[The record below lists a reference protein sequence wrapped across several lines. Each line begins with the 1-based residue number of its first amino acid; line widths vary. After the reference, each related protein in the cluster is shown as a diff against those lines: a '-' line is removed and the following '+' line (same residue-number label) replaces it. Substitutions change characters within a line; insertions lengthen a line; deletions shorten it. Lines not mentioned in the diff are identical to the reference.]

1 MKTSLKWMNE
11 YVSIPWSIDKY
22 VNELTLAGLE
32 SESIYNTIDL
42 PETIVV
48 AKILSR
54 TKHPNADTLSLCQVD
69 DGSGTPVNVVCGAP
83 NCDRG
88 CHAAFAKVGTRMP
101 GGLKLGK
108 VKIRGE
114 VSFGMLCSEDELGL
128 GCDKSG
134 ILILPETARIGL
146 PVIDF
151 YSNDTVIEWEVTPN
165 RPDWLSH
172 LGIARETAVL
182 LQSKVTFPEANLKPN
197 NDRHIKDHFSAE
209 VKNKHLCPRYTV
221 RIIENVTVAPSPDW
235 MQAYLKSVGL
245 RPINNIVDITN
256 FVLMECGQ
264 PLHAFDLSK
273 LSGQKIVVRAAHE
286 KEVLTTLDNQ
296 KLTLNSQNL
305 VIADNA
311 KNLALAGIIGG
322 DNSEISEKTTD
333 VLLESACFNPLN
345 VRATSKLF
353 GVSTD
358 SSHRFERGV
367 DIEMVEFASARAAH
381 LICKYAGGRLMDG
394 IIDIYENRYV
404 SPEIECRFAK
414 VNKLLGVD
422 IEQSQIVSIL
432 KRLGLDLID
441 ENNSRCVV
449 GVPSYRLDLTRE
461 ADLIE
466 EVARIFGLNNIPAS
480 ISSVGT
486 PAPVENDSY
495 YDLQQVRDTLIALGL
510 NECMNYTLVSEHDAT
525 CNTGFDIDD
534 LVKLSNPLS
543 SELTTLRTSLMNNML
558 KTISHNIA
566 HDNTTL
572 RLFEIGRRFTRSASN
587 NEEETEAIIVLSGLK
602 NPGRFSEEKKQS
614 YDFYDMKGMID
625 DFLESRGF
633 DNVKIENVHYPL
645 FYSGVSAQI
654 KLKKKAIGYLGEVN
668 TEIFKELRIKYP
680 IFAAILNIDQLSNTK
695 VNPPEYKSLPQYPAI
710 SRDVAFAADKDL
722 THQEVIRVINSVNEK
737 YLEKIELNEI
747 FADETVVG
755 KGKKSMAYTLTFRS
769 RSKTLTDNEVNQ
781 SQEKIRLTLLNKLSI
796 KIR

>member
-1 MKTSLKWMNE
+1 MNE

-197 NDRHIKDHFSAE
+197 NDRHIKDHFSVE

-273 LSGQKIVVRAAHE
+273 LSGQKILVRAAHE

-296 KLTLNSQNL
+296 KLTLNSQGL

-449 GVPSYRLDLTRE
+449 GVPSYRLDLARE

-572 RLFEIGRRFTRSASN
+572 RLFEIGRRFTRSKSN
-587 NEEETEAIIVLSGLK
+587 NEEETEAIIVLSGLR

-722 THQEVIRVINSVNEK
+722 THQEVIRVITSVNEK

-755 KGKKSMAYTLTFRS
+755 KGKKSMAYTLIFRS

>member
-1 MKTSLKWMNE
+1 MNE